1 MYCSSLKQ
9 VPRGIIILYIGE
21 SVDEICIASALSL
34 LNITILVTTLRPPW
48 SGPVTRIQSCSYC
61 QAQSKLPVCYCQVCP
76 TLPVCY
82 CQAQPAASML
92 LPSPVRCQ
100 YVIAKLGRWTA
111 VAMLAPTGDCF
122 F

>member
-9 VPRGIIILYIGE
+9 VRRGIIVLYIGE

-34 LNITILVTTLRPPW
+34 LLFIIIIILVTTLRPPW
-48 SGPVTRIQSCSYC
+48 SGPVTRIQSVSYC
-61 QAQSKLPVCYCQVCP
+61 QAQPTLPVCYCQARP

-100 YVIAKLGRWTA
+100 YVIAELGRWTA
-111 VAMLAPTGDCF
+111 VA
-122 F
+122 